1 MQRTK
6 EQAAAHGELGNGG
19 QQVYL
24 AHALVYLAQ
33 TMRIPSRVL
42 SKMAGGGGKDG
53 ERNNGCRTACR
64 ARTQGPVAAQRPPGP
79 GACRGQVV
87 VSRSNGAWGSQQ
99 DDH

>member
-33 TMRIPSRVL
+33 TFADPITTVIQ
-42 SKMAGGGGKDG
+42 
-53 ERNNGCRTACR
+53 NGWRGHKPWVSGIMDVGRR
-64 ARTQGPVAAQRPPGP
+64 AVPEHRAQWRRRDRQDLVHAA
-79 GACRGQVV
+79 V
-87 VSRSNGAWGSQQ
+87 RS
-99 DDH
+99 